1 MKHASHRKEDGKNGF
16 ENTEGLQYTG
26 SSLHLGTRSSHQ
38 SKVKCV
44 FCRGS
49 HFSDKC
55 SVISDCEARK
65 KFLTENKK
73 CFLCLGSGHLSWN
86 SVKNKTCYYCK
97 GMHNSA
103 ICYNKNKSTKTEEK
117 EKNETETQI
126 DKNETAAN
134 CASSISS
141 ILLQT
146 AEIIVENPL
155 NKKEVR
161 VKILFDQGSQSSYIT
176 KRIKNILDLKPYS
189 KESISISTFGNT
201 KYKQN
206 CLEKVSL
213 NSKNNSNDSFS
224 IEALC
229 TDFICL
235 PIKNQKNR

>member
-1 MKHASHRKEDGKNGF
+1 MH
-16 ENTEGLQYTG
+16 YTC

-55 SVISDCEARK
+55 SVILDCETRK
-65 KFLTENKK
+65 KFLTENEK
-73 CFLCLGSGHLSWN
+73 CFLCLGSGHLSRN
-86 SVKNKTCYYCK
+86 CVKKKTCYYCK
-97 GMHNSA
+97 GMHSSA
-103 ICYNKNKSTKTEEK
+103 ICYNKINSTKTEEK
-117 EKNETETQI
+117 EKNETETEI

-134 CASSISS
+134 CSSSISS

-161 VKILFDQGSQSSYIT
+161 VKILFDQGSQGCHIT

-189 KESISISTFGNT
+189 KAWKRF
-201 KYKQN
+201 
-206 CLEKVSL
+206 L
-213 NSKNNSNDSFS
+213 
-224 IEALC
+224 
-229 TDFICL
+229 
-235 PIKNQKNR
+235 